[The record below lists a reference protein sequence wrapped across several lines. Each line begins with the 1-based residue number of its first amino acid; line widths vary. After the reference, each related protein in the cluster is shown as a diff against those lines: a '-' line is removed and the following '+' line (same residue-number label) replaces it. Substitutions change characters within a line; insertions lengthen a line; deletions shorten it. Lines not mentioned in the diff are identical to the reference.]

1 MNAVASKPKR
11 IVLGMI
17 SGTSVDGIDAALC
30 ELEGSGA
37 ATRFRLLG
45 FETVNYEPEVR
56 RRIFQLF
63 EPTASLD
70 DLCEINAAVGDA
82 FAAAAI
88 QTISNAGL
96 RAEEVDLIGSHGQT
110 VRHLPDGTPPSTLQ
124 IGDISVIAQRAGIAT
139 IGDFRPADMAVG
151 GQGAPLVPLA
161 DYLLFKD
168 EEKGRLLLNIGG
180 ISNVTVLPAG
190 GSREQVT
197 AFDLG
202 PGNMLVDAAMSH
214 YSDGEERF
222 DRDGGRAGHGQV
234 DLELLERLL
243 NHEFLDREPPKST
256 GREEFGV
263 PYFEALLQEVDLV
276 PNDMVATLTAFT
288 AESIIRGIN
297 RFVMGEMHELWLGGG
312 GAYNQTLVRHLTEGL
327 GELKVAPFSGLGIDP
342 GAREALAFAVLANE
356 TIAGQTG
363 NLPSATGAQR
373 SVILGKIALAQPSHP
388 A

>member
-1 MNAVASKPKR
+1 MNVVGSKSRR

-17 SGTSVDGIDAALC
+17 SGTSVDGIDTALC

-45 FETVNYEPEVR
+45 FETADYDSELR
-56 RRIFQLF
+56 GRIFHLF

-70 DLCEINAAVGDA
+70 DLCELNAAVGDA

-88 QTISNAGL
+88 RTISNAGL
-96 RAEEVDLIGSHGQT
+96 RVEQVDLIGSHGQT
-110 VRHLPDGTPPSTLQ
+110 VRHLPDATPPSTLQ
-124 IGDISVIAQRAGIAT
+124 IGDISVIAQRTGIT
-139 IGDFRPADMAVG
+139 TVGDFRPADMAVG

-161 DYLLFKD
+161 DHLLFTD
-168 EEKGRLLLNIGG
+168 EERGRLLLNVGG

-190 GSREQVT
+190 GFRDQVA

-202 PGNMLVDAAMSH
+202 PGNMLIDAAVSH
-214 YSDGEERF
+214 YSGGEERF
-222 DRDGGRAGHGQV
+222 DRDGGWAGRGQIAR
-234 DLELLERLL
+234 ELLEHLL
-243 NHEFLDREPPKST
+243 SHEFFHRQPPKST

-263 PYFEALLQEVDLV
+263 PYFQALLQEVDLV
-276 PNDMVATLTAFT
+276 PDDMVATLTAFT
-288 AESIIRGIN
+288 AESIIRGVN

-312 GAYNQTLVRHLTEGL
+312 GAYNKTLVRHLTEGL
-327 GELKVAPFSGLGIDP
+327 PELKVDSFSGLGIEP
-342 GAREALAFAVLANE
+342 GAREALAFAVLASE

-373 SVILGKIALAQPSHP
+373 AVILGKIALA
-388 A
+388 

>member
-1 MNAVASKPKR
+1 MNVVGSKPKR

-45 FETVNYEPEVR
+45 FETADYDPELR

-70 DLCEINAAVGDA
+70 ELCALNVAVGEA
-82 FAAAAI
+82 FAGAALRS
-88 QTISNAGL
+88 ISDAGL
-96 RAEEVDLIGSHGQT
+96 RVEQVDLIGSHGQT

-124 IGDISVIAQRAGIAT
+124 IGDLSVIAQRAGIT
-139 IGDFRPADMAVG
+139 TVGDFRPADMAVG

-161 DYLLFKD
+161 DYLLFSD
-168 EEKGRLLLNIGG
+168 EERGRLLLNIGG

-190 GSREQVT
+190 GSRDQVT

-202 PGNMLVDAAMSH
+202 PGNMLVDAAVSH
-214 YSDGEERF
+214 YSGGQERF
-222 DRDGGRAGHGQV
+222 DRDGGWAGRGQI
-234 DLELLERLL
+234 DQELLERLL
-243 NHEFLDREPPKST
+243 KHEFLHRQPPKST

-263 PYFEALLQEVDLV
+263 PYLEALLKEVTLV
-276 PNDMVATLTAFT
+276 PEDMVATLTAFT
-288 AESIIRGIN
+288 SESIIRGIN
-297 RFVMGEMHELWLGGG
+297 RFVMGEMHELWVGGG
-312 GAYNQTLVRHLTEGL
+312 GAYNKTLVRHLTEGL
-327 GELKVAPFSGLGIDP
+327 SELKVDSISGLGIEP

-363 NLPSATGAQR
+363 NLPSATGAR
-373 SVILGKIALAQPSHP
+373 RAVVLGKIALA
-388 A
+388 